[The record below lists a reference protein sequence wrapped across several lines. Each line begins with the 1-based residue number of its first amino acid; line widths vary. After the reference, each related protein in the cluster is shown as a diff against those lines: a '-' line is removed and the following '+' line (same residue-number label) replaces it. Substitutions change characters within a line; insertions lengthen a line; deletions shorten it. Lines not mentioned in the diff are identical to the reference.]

1 MPATKDEI
9 AQLFLR
15 HVEHYGLAKTS
26 VGDVARELGISKTT
40 VYHYFSSKDDILQ
53 YAIQQAAQQEADQV
67 EREYAGLP
75 TYWARFEKLVRER
88 VLQSTRDWLDRY
100 QETPVRH
107 QFELGVRVY
116 GTVYDTLVQRWAAE
130 GAEAGEF
137 HLIGGDV
144 LLTARFVGSV
154 LQFAIAKTRAE
165 LTGTSTTPS
174 SRPCASCLRRG

>member
-26 VGDVARELGISKTT
+26 VEEVARELGISKTT
-40 VYHYFSSKDDILQ
+40 VYQNFSSKDEILQ
-53 YAIQQAAQQEADQV
+53 YVVQDAAQHEADQV

-75 TYWARFEKLVRER
+75 TYWDRFERLVRER

-100 QETPVRH
+100 QATEARH
-107 QFELGVRVY
+107 QFEFGVRVY
-116 GTVYDTLVQRWAAE
+116 GQVYDTLVQRWAAE

-137 HLIGGDV
+137 HLIGRDV
-144 LLTARFVGSV
+144 VLTARFIGSV
-154 LQFAIAKTRAE
+154 LQFAIARTRADRDRDIDDAVVE
-165 LTGTSTTPS
+165 AVRKLL
-174 SRPCASCLRRG
+174 A